1 MLAAL
6 GLSHI
11 PVISLS
17 SASGLEKNPGFRLT
31 LRAVLRGIVAVA
43 YGDALA
49 RLLYRVRPYEQEA
62 GAAAAHSNKWLT
74 KCKKSLRHINPI
86 SYYRNVRR
94 MVRDFDAAPLRDI
107 PRKPRVGI
115 VGEILVK
122 YHPAANNDAV
132 RLVEAEGG
140 EAVVPDL
147 LGFFE
152 YCCYNA
158 VTRHTLLSGK
168 WRSALICKLA
178 IWVLEWLRRPLR
190 LHMIEEKFGSPQSIY
205 HIAAKA
211 KDIVSLGNMCGEGWF
226 LTGEMLEL
234 ISEGASNIICMQPF
248 ACLPNHVTGKGVM
261 RGIMAIYPHANIVA
275 VDYDPGSSQ
284 VNQLNRIRLMM
295 TIAHEA
301 EEEARRAAAA
311 AAAQVE

>member
-1 MLAAL
+1 
-6 GLSHI
+6 
-11 PVISLS
+11 
-17 SASGLEKNPGFRLT
+17 
-31 LRAVLRGIVAVA
+31 VLRGIEAVA

-49 RLLYRVRPYEQEA
+49 RLLYRVRPYEQEP
-62 GAAAAHSNKWLT
+62 GAAEALTDKWVAI
-74 KCKKSLRHINPI
+74 CQKSLRHINPI

-94 MVRDFDAAPLRDI
+94 MVREFDALPLRDI

-132 RLVEAEGG
+132 GLVEAEGG

-168 WRSALICKLA
+168 LSSALVCQLA
-178 IWVLEWLRRPLR
+178 IFALEWLRRPLR
-190 LHMIEEKFGSPQSIY
+190 LHMIKEKFGCPQSIY

-234 ISEGASNIICMQPF
+234 INEGASNIICMQPF

-261 RGIMAIYPHANIVA
+261 RGITEIYPHANIVA
-275 VDYDPGSSQ
+275 VDYDPGASQ

-301 EEEARRAAAA
+301 QAGARRK
-311 AAAQVE
+311 